1 MEFFLSPNPTI
12 ILVLKI
18 VFGSISLFLIISIIY
33 FIVKSNY
40 LITVYLRDVTEV
52 LSYKP
57 YGTRK
62 IVKQWN
68 KIKSRLDLSS
78 EAEHKLA
85 VIEADNLLN
94 ETLERMGY
102 DGDTVGEKLKQ
113 ITSIRLSDIDQIL
126 EAHKIRN
133 NIVYDPDYQLSLDQG
148 QRALE
153 IYEKT
158 LQELQVL

>member
-113 ITSIRLSDIDQIL
+113 ITSIRLPDIDQIL

>member
-18 VFGSISLFLIISIIY
+18 IFGSISLFLIISIIY
-33 FIVKSNY
+33 FVVKSNY
-40 LITVYLRDVTEV
+40 LTTVYLRDVTEV

-113 ITSIRLSDIDQIL
+113 ITSLRLPNIDQIL
-126 EAHKIRN
+126 EVHKIRN

>member
-113 ITSIRLSDIDQIL
+113 ITSIRLPNIDQIL

>member
-18 VFGSISLFLIISIIY
+18 IFGSISLFLIISIIY
-33 FIVKSNY
+33 FVVKSNY
-40 LITVYLRDVTEV
+40 LTTVYLRDVTEV

-113 ITSIRLSDIDQIL
+113 ITSLRISNIDQIL

-148 QRALE
+148 QGVLE